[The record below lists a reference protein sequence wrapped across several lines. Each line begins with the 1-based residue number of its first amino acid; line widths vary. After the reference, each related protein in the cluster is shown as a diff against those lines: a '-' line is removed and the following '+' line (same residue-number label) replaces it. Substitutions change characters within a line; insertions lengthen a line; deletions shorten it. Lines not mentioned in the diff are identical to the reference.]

1 MALSGTTNFNLNLDE
16 IVEEAL
22 LQIGGEA
29 ILGDEPRQA
38 RRTIDLLL
46 REWQTQGYSLWK
58 TDLGTFTPQPLALA
72 NVNGDVTD
80 STSVVVDGNTG
91 LIYKDM
97 FVTAGETTATALVD
111 GSQVGTTIA
120 VDTVSGTITD
130 NMVVSGTG
138 ISGTTGISPTVTSSS
153 ITSGSG
159 TVNLSTTQTLA
170 DNVSLT
176 FKSDVNGVVGTTP
189 TVSTVT
195 DQNNLVFS
203 SNQTIND
210 NIALTFR
217 KNYEALTTQ
226 AIDVLIATSRDDETD
241 IEMTRITMEE
251 YEKLPT
257 KYTTGKPIQYAIKH
271 ERTGPTMYYWPIPA
285 TGSNYTIRYW
295 YFGYTED
302 NNSATVN
309 ADVPTFMLPA
319 LVAGLAYKMS
329 LKRPGVPD
337 ARIALLKGVYD
348 EIFTNA
354 MLADRER
361 AGFILRPAFRV

>member
-58 TDLGTFTPQPLALA
+58 TDLATFTPQPVATA
-72 NVNGDVTD
+72 NVNGDVTN
-80 STSVVVDGNTG
+80 SANVVVDGNTG

-97 FVTAGETTATALVD
+97 FVTAGETTATALVN
-111 GSQVGTTIA
+111 GSQTGTAIT
-120 VDTVSGTITD
+120 VDTFYG
-130 NMVVSGTG
+130 
-138 ISGTTGISPTVTSSS
+138 S

-159 TVNLSTTQTLA
+159 TVHLSTIQTLA

-176 FKSDVNGVVGTTP
+176 FKSDVNGVVGSTP

-210 NIALTFR
+210 GIALTFR

-285 TGSNYTIRYW
+285 TSSNYTIRYW

-319 LVAGLAYKMS
+319 LVSGLAYKMS

-337 ARIALLKGVYD
+337 ARIALLKAAYD

>member
-58 TDLGTFTPQPLALA
+58 TDLDTFTPQPVATA
-72 NVNGDVTD
+72 NVNGDVTN
-80 STSVVVDGNTG
+80 SANVIVDGNTG
-91 LIYKDM
+91 IITKDM
-97 FVTAGETTATALVD
+97 FITAGETTATALVD
-111 GSQVGTTIA
+111 GSQVGTQID
-120 VDTVSGTITD
+120 VDTVNGTITD
-130 NMVVSGTG
+130 NMVVSGTV
-138 ISGTTGISPTVTSSS
+138 ISGTTGISPTVTGSS

-159 TVNLSTTQTLA
+159 SVTLSTTQTLA
-170 DNVSLT
+170 DNVKLT
-176 FKSDVNGVVGTTP
+176 FTNDVNGVVGSTP
-189 TVSTVT
+189 TISTVT
-195 DQNNLVFS
+195 DQNTLVLS
-203 SNQTIND
+203 SNQTLND
-210 NIALTFR
+210 NLALTFR
-217 KNYEALTTQ
+217 KNYETLNTK

-241 IEMTRITMEE
+241 IEMSRITMEE

-271 ERTGPTMYYWPIPA
+271 ERTGPTMYYWPIPT

-337 ARIALLKGVYD
+337 ARIALLKAAYD

>member
-58 TDLGTFTPQPLALA
+58 TDLGTFTPQPVATA
-72 NVNGDVTD
+72 TVNGDVTN
-80 STSVVVDGNTG
+80 SSSIVVDGNTG
-91 LIYKDM
+91 LIYQDM
-97 FVTAGETTATALVD
+97 FVTAGETTATALVN
-111 GSQVGTTIA
+111 GSQVGAAIT
-120 VDTVSGTITD
+120 VDTVNGTITD

-138 ISGTTGISPTVTSSS
+138 ISGTTGISPTVSSSS

-159 TVNLSTTQTLA
+159 TVNLSSTQTLA

-176 FKSDVNGVVGTTP
+176 FKSDVNGVIGSTP

-285 TGSNYTIRYW
+285 TSSNYTIRYW

-319 LVAGLAYKMS
+319 LVSGLAYKMS

-337 ARIALLKGVYD
+337 ARIALLKAAYD

>member
-1 MALSGTTNFNLNLDE
+1 MSLSGTTNFNLNIDE

-58 TDLGTFTPQPLALA
+58 TDLATFEPQPIATA
-72 NVNGDVTD
+72 IVNGDITNSPNLVI
-80 STSVVVDGNTG
+80 DGNTG
-91 LIYKDM
+91 IIAKDM
-97 FVTAGETTATALVD
+97 VVTASKTIATASVNTTQTGTQINVD
-111 GSQVGTTIA
+111 N
-120 VDTVSGTITD
+120 VSGTITD
-130 NMVVSGTG
+130 NMVVTGTG
-138 ISGTTGISPTVTSSS
+138 IEGTTGISPTIISSS
-153 ITSGSG
+153 ITDGAG
-159 TVNLSTTQTLA
+159 LIHLSTTQTLA

-176 FKSDVNGVVGTTP
+176 FESNVTGTTGLTP

-195 DQNNLVFS
+195 SQNSLVLS
-203 SNQTIND
+203 SNQTLND
-210 NIALTFR
+210 NLNLTFR
-217 KNYEALTTQ
+217 KTYETLNTK

-241 IEMTRITMEE
+241 IEMTRLTMEE

-285 TGSNYTIRYW
+285 TGSSYSIRYW

-302 NNSATVN
+302 NNSATIN
-309 ADVPTFMLPA
+309 TDVPTFMLPA

-337 ARIALLKGVYD
+337 ARIAILKTAYN

-361 AGFILRPAFRV
+361 VGFIVRPAFRI

>member
-1 MALSGTTNFNLNLDE
+1 MALSGTTNFNLNLDD

-58 TDLGTFTPQPLALA
+58 TDLDTFIPQPVATA
-72 NVNGDVTD
+72 NVNGDVTN
-80 STSVVVDGNTG
+80 SANIVVDGNTG
-91 LIYKDM
+91 LIATEM
-97 FVTAGETTATALVD
+97 FVTAGETTATALVN
-111 GSQVGTTIA
+111 GSQVGTAIT
-120 VDTVSGTITD
+120 VDSVSGTITD

-138 ISGTTGISPTVTSSS
+138 ISGTTGISPTVNSSS

-159 TVNLSTTQTLA
+159 TVNLSAIQTLA
-170 DNVSLT
+170 DNVPLT
-176 FKSDVNGVVGTTP
+176 FTSDVNGVVGITP

-217 KNYEALTTQ
+217 KNYETLNTK

-241 IEMTRITMEE
+241 IEMSRITMEE

-271 ERTGPTMYYWPIPA
+271 ERTGPTMYYWPIPT

-337 ARIALLKGVYD
+337 ARIALLKAAYD